1 MLSCR
6 FFKENLGKLDY
17 EAVATHFDDYGLY
30 CVNRK
35 MGEFPFLYT
44 HYCRLSLLASL
55 VKENILTLL
64 FLYTAAVLFCLV
76 CDDSYINR
84 LKRYKT

>member
-30 CVNRK
+30 CVNRNRD
-35 MGEFPFLYT
+35 G
-44 HYCRLSLLASL
+44 RVSLSLHP
-55 VKENILTLL
+55 LL
-64 FLYTAAVLFCLV
+64 
-76 CDDSYINR
+76 
-84 LKRYKT
+84 